1 MLNKI
6 VYSVLSVALGMIL
19 GVATLL
25 QIQSSTC
32 GQPGRTDNTPRP
44 MAPMQPL
51 SSQQNPNAI
60 PRVTIPPS
68 GAPLSLPT
76 QQGGYDHFTTEEKVN
91 IRVYENTNRSVVN
104 INTKS
109 VRANWFAESVSEG
122 EGSGSILSTEGF
134 VLTNCHVIAE
144 GSSVADEIQVTLF
157 NGKSYRADIVGV
169 DPANDIAVLKIP
181 SNPSELFPVVMG
193 NSAELRVGQRIFA
206 IGNPFGLERTLTVGI
221 ISSLNRTLPSREKI
235 RTIKQVIQIDAAIN
249 PGNSGGPLMDSRG
262 QMVGMNTAIASKTG
276 QSAGV
281 GFAIPSNTIARI
293 VPQLIKHGKVIRPNI
308 GIEKAFQT
316 DIGLMVAQLEDGGP
330 AERAGLRGPQIV
342 IQQKRIGNLVGN
354 VRTLD
359 RSAADLIVSVD
370 GTQIKNGDDFLTAIE
385 SKRPGDTVV
394 LGIVREGR
402 PIRVPIQLEESR

>member
-1 MLNKI
+1 MSQKI
-6 VYSVLSVALGMIL
+6 AFGVLSVILGMIL
-19 GVATLL
+19 GIVTLL
-25 QIQSSTC
+25 QIQSLSC
-32 GQPGRTDNTPRP
+32 GQGQTGNTPRP
-44 MAPMQPL
+44 IAVMQAQPK
-51 SSQQNPNAI
+51 NENNI
-60 PRVTIPPS
+60 PRVNITPS
-68 GAPLSLPT
+68 GAPLALPV
-76 QQGGYDHFTTEEKVN
+76 QQGGYDHLTAEEKVN

-122 EGSGSILSTEGF
+122 EGSGSVLSTEGYI
-134 VLTNCHVIAE
+134 LTNCHVIVE
-144 GSSVADEIQVTLF
+144 SDGVADEIQVTLF
-157 NGKSYRADIVGV
+157 NGKSYRADVVGI

-181 SNPSELFPVVMG
+181 SNPSELFPVVLG
-193 NSAELRVGQRIFA
+193 NSAELKVGQRIFA

-221 ISSLNRTLPSREKI
+221 ISSLNRTLPSRERI

-281 GFAIPSNTIARI
+281 GFAVPANTIARI

-316 DIGLMVAQLEDGGP
+316 DVGLMVAQLEEGGP
-330 AERAGLRGPQIV
+330 AERAGLRGPKIV
-342 IQQKRIGNLVGN
+342 IQKRRIGNLVGN
-354 VRTLD
+354 VKTLD

-385 SKRPGDTVV
+385 SKRPGDTVI